1 MDYSTHLL
9 KRIYKYKST
18 SNYYLHYPP
27 SSLEC
32 EENISNIRY
41 IYRKISICNKN
52 LETYYKLKFIQKY
65 NKKKGLIN

>member
-9 KRIYKYKST
+9 KLIYKYKST
-18 SNYYLHYPP
+18 SNYYLHYPH

-32 EENISNIRY
+32 KENISNIKNLY
-41 IYRKISICNKN
+41 KKLSICNKN

-65 NKKKGLIN
+65 KKKV